1 MRLTRPIACTSLQ
14 AVASTDV
21 LDILEACGLD
31 RPDISVIAE
40 IRDMRQG
47 NLVVET
53 LKKLSNLE
61 IEARARTN
69 VVKQE
74 KFSQRLRDAIARY
87 HNRSVDALQ
96 VIQEMI
102 ELAKKLQEEGDERL
116 SPEEVAF
123 YDALAAN
130 ESAVDVLGND
140 QLVVIASELV
150 RTVRATWSVD
160 WWAARCPPSS
170 SRP

>member
-1 MRLTRPIACTSLQ
+1 MRLTRAIACTSLQ

-40 IRDMRQG
+40 IRDMRQR

-102 ELAKKLQEEGDERL
+102 ELARKLQEEGDERL
-116 SPEEVAF
+116 RRRRSPSTTRSPRTRARSMC
-123 YDALAAN
+123 
-130 ESAVDVLGND
+130 SA
-140 QLVVIASELV
+140 
-150 RTVRATWSVD
+150 TT
-160 WWAARCPPSS
+160 SS
-170 SRP
+170 SSLRRSSCAPSARRGRWTGGPRDARLLQGP